1 MFEMSAA
8 FDSQSVSLDAPV
20 GVSLTNAFARCA
32 QSAGV
37 EQVDLSGLRFVEA
50 TDSSSQS
57 LLADA
62 PAQSA
67 LSIHLGNP
75 SESAAL
81 PDLGMDPQLLEVS
94 ILAALQRTGR
104 ENLDIVQLTGQCADH
119 LLSRKQVQTLRSL
132 KDEGLVRNWGVRVR
146 TVRQAMRAMSIVGLS
161 YVSFNASDFGAE
173 ATAGILAAAR
183 RAGTTVIVSVNADT
197 PAQTISGLR
206 HNPSVLG
213 VLIEVNSLEG
223 LAKSTSTIEELRRFS
238 NVLRIA

>member
-8 FDSQSVSLDAPV
+8 FDSRSVSLDAPV
-20 GVSLTNAFARCA
+20 GVSLTNAFARHA
-32 QSAGV
+32 QRAGV

-57 LLADA
+57 LLANA
-62 PAQSA
+62 PTQSA
-67 LSIHLGNP
+67 LSIQLGNP
-75 SESAAL
+75 SEPAAL
-81 PDLGMDPQLLEVS
+81 HDLGMDPQLLEVS
-94 ILAALQRTGR
+94 VLAALQRTGR
-104 ENLDIVQLTGQCADH
+104 ESLDIVQLTGQCADH
-119 LLSRKQVQTLRSL
+119 LLSRKQVQVLHAL

-161 YVSFNASDFGAE
+161 YVSFSASDFGAE

-183 RAGTTVIVSVNADT
+183 RAGITVIVSVNADT
-197 PAQTISGLR
+197 PAQAITGLR
-206 HNPSVLG
+206 RNPSVLG

-223 LAKSTSTIEELRRFS
+223 LAKSASTIEALRRSS